1 MTIIRQMSRQESRGS
16 AVNYQAD
23 EQAGV
28 ARQGSLVCCSPW
40 GHKDSDATEQIDNSL
55 HSTEAHGLR
64 RGQTFKETAKLE
76 CDNFQVCVINAGTK
90 WM

>member
-1 MTIIRQMSRQESRGS
+1 MVGGHHRLNGHKF
-16 AVNYQAD
+16 
-23 EQAGV
+23 EQAPGV
-28 ARQGSLVCCSPW
+28 GEGQGSLVCGSPW
-40 GHKDSDATEQIDNSL
+40 SHKDSDATEQIDNSL

-76 CDNFQVCVINAGTK
+76 CDNFQVCAINAGTE